1 MSRKMM
7 VAVMAGIISL
17 LADHAASARGGGAHG
32 GFHGGFHAM
41 PGAAVG
47 ATAPFGTVGRSNI
60 GAAGTSIGN
69 AGRMVGPNLGSILLS
84 NGVGRL
90 TAPTIPSNVGASPA
104 GVRGAPPGPAFGG
117 GLNNPGINPNNN
129 PGINPYGTGM
139 SGTAASSPL
148 AGTNS
153 SGTALSSGL
162 PTNVGTVGSDHPA
175 TRQSADKAKNS
186 QTNQDAAIDSEAAKF
201 DRVVKGICT
210 GC

>member
-1 MSRKMM
+1 MM
-7 VAVMAGIISL
+7 IAVMAGIISL
-17 LADHAASARGGGAHG
+17 LADQVASARGGGAHG

-69 AGRMVGPNLGSILLS
+69 AGRMVGPNLGSILLP

-90 TAPTIPSNVGASPA
+90 TGPTLPSNVGASPA
-104 GVRGAPPGPAFGG
+104 GVRGAPPGPAFSPASSG
-117 GLNNPGINPNNN
+117 GLTNPGINNNLVIGPNG
-129 PGINPYGTGM
+129 PGM

>member
-17 LADHAASARGGGAHG
+17 LADHAASARGGGGHGG

-47 ATAPFGTVGRSNI
+47 ATAPFGMVGRPGI
-60 GAAGTSIGN
+60 GTAGTSIGN
-69 AGRMVGPNLGSILLS
+69 AGHMVGPNLGSILLG

-90 TAPTIPSNVGASPA
+90 SGPTIPSNVSASSA
-104 GVRGAPPGPAFGG
+104 GVRAAPPGPAFGG
-117 GLNNPGINPNNN
+117 GPNNLGINPNTNL
-129 PGINPYGTGM
+129 GINPNGTGM

-148 AGTNS
+148 DGTNAA
-153 SGTALSSGL
+153 GTALSSGL
-162 PTNVGTVGSDHPA
+162 PTNFASDHVA
-175 TRQSADKAKNS
+175 TRQSADKAKS
-186 QTNQDAAIDSEAAKF
+186 SRTDQDAANDPEAAKF